1 MPDGSDPPTLLAHLV
16 PQFAHPENVAVEAL
30 GHILANSAAARA
42 ALADLLRDGG
52 ADVGPIATVQTQATG
67 EGGEQPDLALFDD
80 RGRECGLIE
89 AKFWAGLTENQPVA
103 YLERLRTDETSVL
116 LFVAPEARRQSL
128 WGELRDRIAVTEG
141 IEWWP
146 HEDTRGLRSASVGGA
161 RRLLLTSWPALL
173 SRMAARSSEARET
186 HAELD
191 IRQLRGLV
199 DRLDQDAFLPLRSEE
214 LGPELPRRLI
224 SLQGLVQGV
233 LERIDADGLGEV
245 AGRGLSASAAGYGRF
260 LRLGGASAW
269 VGLWYGPWA
278 RLRPTPLWLQLRHPS
293 ESDDMA
299 LDEVRRRLR
308 QLVLRD
314 PPDLIE
320 GSAVGEWGL
329 LVPIPLPDGVEEGAV
344 VETAVSRL
352 SEIATLLAVTHRE

>member
-30 GHILANSAAARA
+30 GHILANSVAARA

-52 ADVGPIATVQTQATG
+52 ADVGSIVTVQTQAAG
-67 EGGEQPDLALFDD
+67 EGGEQPDLAIVDA

-89 AKFWAGLTENQPVA
+89 AKFWAPLTENQPVA
-103 YLERLRTDETSVL
+103 YLERLQTDETSVL

-128 WGELRDRIAVTEG
+128 WGELRDRVTETGG
-141 IEWWP
+141 IEWRP
-146 HEDTRGLRSASVGGA
+146 LADSRGLRTASVGGA
-161 RRLLLTSWPALL
+161 RRLLLTNWPALL
-173 SRMAARSSEARET
+173 SRMAARTSDARET

-199 DRLDQDAFLPLRSEE
+199 DRVDQDAFLPLRPQE
-214 LGPELPRRLI
+214 LGHEIPRRLI
-224 SLQGLVQGV
+224 SLQGLVQRV
-233 LERIDADGLGEV
+233 LERTIADGVGEAV
-245 AGRGLSASAAGYGRF
+245 GPRPSASIGGYGRF
-260 LRLGGASAW
+260 LRLGGARAW

-278 RLRPTPLWLQLRHPS
+278 RLRPTPLWLQLRRPS
-293 ESDDMA
+293 ESDDMP
-299 LDEVRRRLR
+299 LDEVRRKLR
-308 QLVLRD
+308 QLAHRD

-329 LVPIPLPDGVEEGAV
+329 LIPIPLPAGVEQEAV

-352 SEIATLLAVTHRE
+352 SEIATLLADDTA